1 MESQHPYASKDKTL
15 RDQLENHL
23 INLKYRGGIAGLITS
38 WQYHSLGHFRF
49 RESLRLRLS
58 RCVSVWIP
66 AFPEAREALLLRLV
80 SSGGKASS

>member
-38 WQYHSLGHFRF
+38 WQYHLWDTFVF
-49 RESLRLRLS
+49 ES
-58 RCVSVWIP
+58 P
-66 AFPEAREALLLRLV
+66 
-80 SSGGKASS
+80 